1 MGHHFCVIC
10 DQLSCL
16 LLILRYP
23 GSVVSDFFFFF
34 FLTRSGCLSESLLEK
49 PVSAL
54 TFLQEKVTTKYV
66 SNRDDAGCMVVKG

>member
-1 MGHHFCVIC
+1 MLAINSEVSRIC
-10 DQLSCL
+10 GFR
-16 LLILRYP
+16 I
-23 GSVVSDFFFFF
+23 FFFF

>member
-1 MGHHFCVIC
+1 M
-10 DQLSCL
+10 
-16 LLILRYP
+16 
-23 GSVVSDFFFFF
+23 VSDFFFFF